1 MFKDKTEII
10 RRIGRNTREQMDGHM
25 FEAKQI
31 LNKAKD
37 SIQVTISFDNEEKN
51 NHRYQR
57 RERNKI
63 MKFVTNE
70 EEI

>member
-37 SIQVTISFDNEEKN
+37 SIQVTISFDNEEKTIIVIN
-51 NHRYQR
+51 GG
-57 RERNKI
+57 REIKL
-63 MKFVTNE
+63 
-70 EEI
+70 